1 MSEIKTQAV
10 RFDSRNENI
19 KYLSNM
25 HFIKLEQ
32 KPISRIRTDI
42 DFNQEEKEEKRSFSS
57 IIALLLF
64 CIFKWLMRATNK

>member
-1 MSEIKTQAV
+1 MGEIKTQAV
-10 RFDSRNENI
+10 IFDSRNENI

-42 DFNQEEKEEKRSFSS
+42 DFIQEEKEEKRSSSS

-64 CIFKWLMRATNK
+64 CIFK